1 VSIKYISID
10 FTTVRACF
18 YRIAPNGERSG
29 DFAIGGVR
37 AIRGDL
43 ANMGDVGYSSST
55 PPRLRLTPLLFRTSL
70 SSTASVSST
79 FSTPSRCLKLEVGGV
94 LRGDAVSKDHNRV
107 GFIADA
113 RTDSGGAT
121 AGAGL
126 LGVGEKNATKFD
138 HVELPTGVI
147 ATRAG
152 VGGGA

>member
-1 VSIKYISID
+1 MSIKYISID
-10 FTTVRACF
+10 FTTLRACF

-55 PPRLRLTPLLFRTSL
+55 PPRLRLPPLFRTSI
-70 SSTASVSST
+70 SSTASVSSA

-94 LRGDAVSKDHNRV
+94 LRGDAASKDHNRV

-113 RTDSGGAT
+113 RADSGGAT
-121 AGAGL
+121 AAAGL
-126 LGVGEKNATKFD
+126 LGVGEKKATKFD